1 MNVIAYD
8 LGTGGMKA
16 SLYGPEGECLASHFA
31 PYDTHYPQSGCC
43 ASSVPTTG
51 GPPPSRQLVA
61 PCHAAMVADGD
72 GADRG
77 SEPA

>member
-31 PYDTHYPQSGCC
+31 PYDTHYPQSGLARA
-43 ASSVPTTG
+43 ASRRLVGRHRRGSS
-51 GPPPSRQLVA
+51 PP